1 MIGRELLPA
10 EGAVGKEDGATSSSY
25 RRQPAFSEAEID
37 AAAEGHREEY
47 LAGQHQGEELAEEG
61 RAKKMKVRDALI
73 QLENLPKTDGEW
85 IRGEI
90 RPLGQLDSP
99 V

>member
-1 MIGRELLPA
+1 M
-10 EGAVGKEDGATSSSY
+10 ATSSSY

-61 RAKKMKVRDALI
+61 RAKKMKVRDALV

-90 RPLGQLDSP
+90 RPLGSWKR
-99 V
+99 